1 MYRCRRKLSLGL
13 EEAEEKFKAKLEEKG
28 YKVVLEFTPSD
39 VVKSKVGVDM
49 EPYRILWVCNPKIFY
64 EMTKEDYEIGSFAPC
79 PVLFYQKNGE
89 TYVAIN
95 TADDV
100 LEVIKEPLKVV
111 RGIIEEL

>member
-1 MYRCRRKLSLGL
+1 MYRYRRKLDMGL

-28 YKVVLEFTPSD
+28 YRVVLEVMPSD

-49 EPYRILWVCNPKIFY
+49 EPYRILLVCNPKIFY

-79 PVLFYQKNGE
+79 PVLFYRKDGE

-95 TADDV
+95 TADV
-100 LEVIKEPLKVV
+100 LDIVREPLKVV
-111 RGIIEEL
+111 R

>member
-1 MYRCRRKLSLGL
+1 MYRYRRKLSLGL
-13 EEAEEKFKAKLEEKG
+13 KEAEEKFKAKLEEKG
-28 YKVVLEFTPSD
+28 YKVVVEFTPSD

-79 PVLFYQKNGE
+79 PVLFYQKDGE
-89 TYVAIN
+89 TYIAIN

-100 LEVIKEPLKVV
+100 LEVIKEPLEVV
-111 RGIIEEL
+111 REVIEEL